1 MNPNQKSQVN
11 GNQGNGYQGNGNQG
25 NGTQRLGTQGLASQ
39 GVGSQGNVS
48 QGNGSQG
55 NGSQGSGNIRPVVRG
70 TRGLGDAIN
79 VMKNMYKDVCQKKKE
94 EKEKH
99 SKSLK

>member
-1 MNPNQKSQVN
+1 MNPNQR
-11 GNQGNGYQGNGNQG
+11 NQGNGYQANGHQSN
-25 NGTQRLGTQGLASQ
+25 GTQGLGSQ
-39 GVGSQGNVS
+39 GVGSQGVGSQGVGSQGLGS

-55 NGSQGSGNIRPVVRG
+55 NGNIRPVVRG

-99 SKSLK
+99 SKSLQ

>member
-1 MNPNQKSQVN
+1 MNPNQRSQVN
-11 GNQGNGYQGNGNQG
+11 GNQGNGYQANGYQS
-25 NGTQRLGTQGLASQ
+25 NGTQGVGSQ
-39 GVGSQGNVS
+39 GVGSQGVRSQGLES

-55 NGSQGSGNIRPVVRG
+55 NGNIRPVVRG

-99 SKSLK
+99 SKSLQ